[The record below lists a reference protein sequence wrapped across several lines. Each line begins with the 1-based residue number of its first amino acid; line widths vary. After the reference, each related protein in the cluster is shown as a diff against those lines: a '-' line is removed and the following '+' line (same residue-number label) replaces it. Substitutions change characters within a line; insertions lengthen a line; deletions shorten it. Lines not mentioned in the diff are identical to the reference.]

1 MKRIQFIIL
10 LITSLFCGLSHAVSS
25 SENLWD
31 SNNYDTYMGV
41 NFKQNWIKPRSSGW
55 QNLFVKE
62 EPGFNVYFGW
72 RFHPNFGAE
81 LGYEWTDDKP
91 KAFVV
96 QNGASLL
103 GLLNNSG
110 TPVTFTSKVR
120 FKTGALDLNAFIPL
134 CALPLGEDII
144 PEGIISL
151 GVAGMKPSM
160 KIVSDATTPATTA
173 FSNQLTTIEG
183 RSKAVFRLGL
193 GVQALVI
200 ESFGVRV
207 LWRYESTSLLRARN
221 SVVATNP
228 ATRAI
233 FKDAS
238 TLALGLFF
246 KF

>member
-1 MKRIQFIIL
+1 MKQFQFIFL
-10 LITSLFCGLSHAVSS
+10 LITSLFSALCYA
-25 SENLWD
+25 D
-31 SNNYDTYMGV
+31 ANNYDTYMGV
-41 NFKQNWIKPRSSGW
+41 NFKQNWIKPRSNGW

-91 KAFVV
+91 KNFLL
-96 QNGASLL
+96 QNGNSLL
-103 GLLNNSG
+103 GILNNSG
-110 TPVTFTSKVR
+110 APVTFTSKVR

-134 CALPLGEDII
+134 CALPLGEDVI
-144 PEGIISL
+144 PEGIVSL
-151 GVAGMKPSM
+151 GVAGMKPSI
-160 KIVSDATTPATTA
+160 KIFTDASTPATTA
-173 FSNQLTTIEG
+173 FSNQFTGIDG
-183 RSKAVFRLGL
+183 RSKAVFRVGL

-207 LWRYESTSLLRARN
+207 LWRYESTSVLRARN
-221 SVVATNP
+221 SVVTTNP